1 MPKTRRK
8 PLTRSEKM
16 LRSDGA
22 LCVTFV
28 NTGSAKRKSLAT
40 YDDLLAWGVETRVLA
55 DSDSRRLAAAAD
67 AHPGKAA
74 DVVRRA
80 GTLCDRLQRI
90 LLALATG
97 DKPTDDDFGP
107 FNAELRRVMAF
118 RELVA
123 TSGGYRWSWG
133 DAATDDLDR
142 MLWPVLLSAAAV
154 LASSDRGKVRQCEQ
168 GDCDLLFVA
177 RGGGR
182 PRKFCS
188 PSCGSRSS
196 SKRYY
201 HQEIK
206 PRRAR
211 FKRKWG

>member
-55 DSDSRRLAAAAD
+55 DSNSRRLASAAAE
-67 AHPGKAA
+67 HPGKAV

-80 GTLCDRLQRI
+80 GTLCDRLRRI
-90 LLALATG
+90 FFTLAAG
-97 DKPTDDDFGP
+97 EKPADDDFGP
-107 FNAELRRVMAF
+107 FNVELRRVMAF
-118 RELVA
+118 RELVV

-133 DAATDDLDR
+133 DAEIDDLDR
-142 MLWPVLLSAAAV
+142 MLWPVLLSAAD
-154 LASSDRGKVRQCEQ
+154 LLTSRDRVKVRQCEQ
-168 GDCDLLFVA
+168 DDCDLFFVA

-188 PSCGSRSS
+188 GSCGSRSS

-201 HQEIK
+201 HRELK